1 MPSHWHRAHPVA
13 CRPPYRPDSKYQC
26 GVFEVPLDYHD
37 ASAGN
42 GQIYYARLP
51 ATEGVRKGTIFVDP
65 GNCCSP
71 MPQRRV
77 IVYSACRIVGF
88 PSATVLDL
96 SPPVWLLMKG
106 EALHNRTSGEYDV
119 VVWNARGKGN
129 PAYSLTVYVVRYI
142 ALSAQ

>member
-1 MPSHWHRAHPVA
+1 M
-13 CRPPYRPDSKYQC
+13 
-26 GVFEVPLDYHD
+26 
-37 ASAGN
+37 
-42 GQIYYARLP
+42 
-51 ATEGVRKGTIFVDP
+51 
-65 GNCCSP
+65 
-71 MPQRRV
+71 
-77 IVYSACRIVGF
+77 VGF